1 MDTMLHFTL
10 AGGTV
15 RGLLIDST
23 QTVRKAQ
30 ELQGSSAVA
39 AGALGRG
46 LTATAMLCSTLK
58 EENSTVTLTVDGD
71 GPLQKL
77 VCVGGGI
84 TDPGTAPSGIAVRGY
99 VQNHTVQL
107 PLKNGMLDIG
117 GGVGRHG
124 RLSVVKDL
132 RLKSPYIGQVDLVS
146 GEIAAD
152 LAYYYVQSE
161 QVPSLV
167 SLGVI
172 ASDVTVSSAGG
183 VLLQALPG
191 CDDATIDQLEMRSP
205 IFGDIANE
213 LLHETPDNLLT
224 LWLGDLGLTR
234 LETREL
240 RYECTCSKPRME
252 RALISLGPE
261 ELKRMIADDMNG
273 AELVCH
279 FCNQRY
285 HFTTQDLLRL
295 LNRRR
300 G

>member
-10 AGGTV
+10 QGGAV
-15 RGLLIDST
+15 RGLIIHST
-23 QTVRKAQ
+23 LSARRAQ

-46 LTATAMLCSTLK
+46 LTAAAMLSSTLK
-58 EENSTVTLTVDGD
+58 EKDSSVTLTIDGD
-71 GPLQKL
+71 GPLQKI
-77 VCVGGGI
+77 VCVGSPAQTGVM
-84 TDPGTAPSGIAVRGY
+84 PAIAVRGY

-107 PLKNGMLDIG
+107 PLKDGLLDIG

-124 RLSVVKDL
+124 RLIVVKDL
-132 RLKSPYIGQVDLVS
+132 RLKSPYIGQVSLIS

-161 QVPSLV
+161 QTPSLV

-172 ASDVTVSSAGG
+172 ASDVTVTSAGG
-183 VLLQALPG
+183 VLLQAMPG
-191 CDDATIDQLEMRSP
+191 CDDQTIDQLEMRSP
-205 IFGDIANE
+205 ILGDIANE
-213 LLHETPDNLLT
+213 LLYDPPEKLMNL
-224 LWLGDLGLTR
+224 WFGGLQPEL

-240 RYECTCSKPRME
+240 RYECTCSRARME
-252 RALISLGPE
+252 KALIALGTA
-261 ELKRMIADDMNG
+261 ELKRMIADEVDG

-279 FCNQRY
+279 FCNTKY
-285 HFTTQDLLRL
+285 HFTTPDLLRL
-295 LNRRR
+295 LNRA

>member
-1 MDTMLHFTL
+1 MDTILHFTL
-10 AGGTV
+10 AEGTV
-15 RGLLIDST
+15 RGLLLDST
-23 QTVRKAQ
+23 LAVRKAQ
-30 ELQGSSAVA
+30 QLQGSSAVA
-39 AGALGRG
+39 AAALGRG
-46 LTATAMLCSTLK
+46 LTAAAMLSSTLK
-58 EENSTVTLTVDGD
+58 EKQSTVTLTIDGG
-71 GPLQKL
+71 GPLQKI
-77 VCVGGGI
+77 VCVGSFGRENP
-84 TDPGTAPSGIAVRGY
+84 DAIAVRGY

-117 GGVGRHG
+117 GGVGKDG

-132 RLKSPYIGQVDLVS
+132 RMKTPYIGQVNLVS

-161 QVPSLV
+161 QSPSLV

-172 ASDVTVSSAGG
+172 ASDVNATAAGG

-191 CDDATIDQLEMRSP
+191 CEDTVLDQLELRSP

-213 LLHETPDNLLT
+213 LLHETPEALLRSWFSG
-224 LWLGDLGLTR
+224 LDLQA

-240 RYECTCSKPRME
+240 VYECPCSRERME

-261 ELKRMIADDMNG
+261 ELKHMIVDEIDG

-279 FCNQRY
+279 FCNNKYQ
-285 HFTTQDLLRL
+285 FTTQDLLRL
-295 LNRRR
+295 LNRPR
-300 G
+300 

>member
-1 MDTMLHFTL
+1 LDTILHFTL

-23 QTVRKAQ
+23 LTAREAQ
-30 ELQGSSAVA
+30 QLQGSSAVA

-46 LTATAMLCSTLK
+46 LTATAMLSSTLK
-58 EENSTVTLTVDGD
+58 EKNASVTLTIEGD
-71 GPLQKL
+71 GPLQKI
-77 VCVGGGI
+77 VCVGGFAAEDAQ
-84 TDPGTAPSGIAVRGY
+84 TPALAVRGY

-107 PLKNGMLDIG
+107 PLKNGRLDIG

-124 RLSVVKDL
+124 RMSVVKDL
-132 RLKSPYIGQVDLVS
+132 RLKSPYIGQVELVS

-161 QVPSLV
+161 QSPSLV

-172 ASDVTVSSAGG
+172 ASDVTVDAAGG

-191 CDDATIDQLEMRSP
+191 CADETIDQLELRSP

-213 LLHETPDNLLT
+213 LQHEAPDALLT
-224 LWLGDLGLTR
+224 RWFHDLDLVR
-234 LETREL
+234 LETRAL
-240 RYECTCSKPRME
+240 RYECPCSKARME

-261 ELKRMIADDMNG
+261 ELKRMILDDVDG

-279 FCNQRY
+279 FCNKKYQ
-285 HFTTQDLLRL
+285 FTTQDLLRL
-295 LNRRR
+295 LNRR